1 MNHSLSAPNR
11 RAKRRDERGQA
22 MVEYALIIVLIAVV
36 AAVMLLVVGHTANNF
51 YSNVSNTLSR
61 T

>member
-1 MNHSLSAPNR
+1 MNHSLPTPTR
-11 RAKRRDERGQA
+11 RVKRRDEEGQG

-36 AAVMLLVVGHTANNF
+36 AAVMLLVIGHTANSF